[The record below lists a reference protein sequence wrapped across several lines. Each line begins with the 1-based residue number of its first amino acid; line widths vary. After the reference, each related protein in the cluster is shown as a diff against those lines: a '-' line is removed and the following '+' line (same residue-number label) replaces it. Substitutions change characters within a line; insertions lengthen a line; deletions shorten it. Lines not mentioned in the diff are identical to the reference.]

1 MVLIDTHIAVF
12 LHSNLLSMISRP
24 AQKVLESQ
32 DIVLPEMA
40 RLELQYLFEIKRITC
55 TPGQIVADLYGEI
68 GLTCSTTAIAGLIQ
82 TAITIPWTRDAF
94 DRLIAADAIFC
105 DCPLITRDRYMIEH
119 LPQALSAR

>member
-12 LHSNLLSMISRP
+12 LHSNMLFMISRP
-24 AQKVLESQ
+24 ARKALESQ

-55 TPGQIVADLYGEI
+55 TPSQIVADLYGEI

-82 TAITIPWTRDAF
+82 TAISIPWTRDAF

-105 DCPLITRDRYMIEH
+105 NCPLITRDRHMIEH